1 MLPGAWEWIQA
12 TRLKAPNVPPRSTFG
27 HEDTVEY
34 EKVLVPTLIVAGAED
49 KLRHPGFYV
58 PMQERIPDVE
68 VQVVADAGHLLEHR
82 EGSRVQRGCDQVS
95 HARRERVTKDEEITS
110 ASLAALEQVVDP
122 CSIATGAPITI
133 REMGLVKMVR
143 TTDGSVFVALRLTS
157 PFCLQVG
164 NIVERVEQ
172 VIGSVRG
179 VKGVQIEVDPRDEWM
194 PGLMSSAAR
203 DRLRRLRPVAPLDS
217 GPLDVQLK
225 SHL

>member
-1 MLPGAWEWIQA
+1 M
-12 TRLKAPNVPPRSTFG
+12 
-27 HEDTVEY
+27 
-34 EKVLVPTLIVAGAED
+34 
-49 KLRHPGFYV
+49 
-58 PMQERIPDVE
+58 
-68 VQVVADAGHLLEHR
+68 
-82 EGSRVQRGCDQVS
+82 
-95 HARRERVTKDEEITS
+95 TKDEEITS